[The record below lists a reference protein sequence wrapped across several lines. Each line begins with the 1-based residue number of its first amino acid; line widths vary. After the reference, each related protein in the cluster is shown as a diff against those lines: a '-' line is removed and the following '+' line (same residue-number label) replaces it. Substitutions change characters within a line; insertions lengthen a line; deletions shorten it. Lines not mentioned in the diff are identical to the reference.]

1 MPFLHERLKG
11 ASPYRLAE
19 YIALVEAGAALWVPD
34 EGNVPQ
40 YRAYFSSA
48 QVIGFGGAAGG
59 GKTDLM
65 VGKALN
71 QHSDSMIM
79 RRVGTELD
87 PIIKRVLALHGSN
100 DGYTGGHPAM
110 LRFKRRNS
118 KMSEAIERTIAFAAI
133 PNLGD
138 ETKFQGHPHD
148 FKAYDEATN
157 FLLPQIRFL
166 ATWLRNTRVPTQFRE
181 VLCTFNPPQTSEGRW
196 VLDYWA
202 PWLDKQ
208 HKNPAAHGELR
219 YFISVGRGGT
229 IVDVEVEPGR
239 KYVVRGSDV
248 IPAAELGEDYFQ
260 RQADELRM
268 PLDVWKRQNII
279 EPQSRTFIGSRVTDN
294 KYQDAAYIAQLQ
306 SLPEPLR
313 SQMLNGDF
321 YAGMNDSEWQVIPTA
336 WVKAAMARWQ
346 PRDRKPDMDSM
357 GVDVARG
364 GNDNSIIARR
374 HDNWYDVPLVFPG
387 KETPDGPALA
397 AQVVAHRRNDA
408 PIHIDV
414 VGVGGSPY
422 DFLNHARFQV
432 IAVNGGERYDG
443 AERSQGGLKFANWK
457 SYLWWAMREDLD
469 PANNRGVALP
479 PDKQLEKDLT
489 APMWKSVGG
498 RIVVESREDIIK
510 RIGRS
515 PDWGSAYV
523 LARLSTPKLQQLQR
537 GPQTALGHD
546 PLAVLGLEH
555 GPIGGHDPF
564 A

>member
-1 MPFLHERLKG
+1 MPFVTEQGWSTSRLG
-11 ASPYRLAE
+11 E
-19 YIALVEAGAALWVPD
+19 YFEQKKADSLIWTPD
-34 EGNVPQ
+34 PDNAPQ
-40 YRAYFSSA
+40 YRAYFSAA

-87 PIIKRVLALHGSN
+87 PVITRVLALWGSKK
-100 DGYTGGHPAM
+100 GYSGGHPAM
-110 LRFKRRNS
+110 LTFNRKLRG
-118 KMSEAIERTIAFAAI
+118 EIERIISFAAI

-148 FKAYDEATN
+148 FKGYDEATN
-157 FLLPQIRFL
+157 FLLKQIRFL
-166 ATWLRNTRVPTQFRE
+166 ATWLRNTRVPNQFRE
-181 VLCTFNPPQTSEGRW
+181 VLMTFNPPQTSEGRW
-196 VLDYWA
+196 VIDYFA
-202 PWLDKQ
+202 PWLDLNYKG
-208 HKNPAAHGELR
+208 KRAEHGELR
-219 YFISVGRGGT
+219 YFITVGRGQQQLDIEIAKENALKRHVIIDGAP
-229 IVDVEVEPGR
+229 VLHSEAPPREYREVEL
-239 KYVVRGSDV
+239 
-248 IPAAELGEDYFQ
+248 IT
-260 RQADELRM
+260 
-268 PLDVWKRQNII
+268 
-279 EPQSRTFIGSRVTDN
+279 PQSRTFIASRVTDN
-294 KYQDAAYIAQLQ
+294 KYQDAAYLAQLQ

-336 WVKAAMARWQ
+336 WIEAAMSRWQ
-346 PRDRKPDMDSM
+346 PRDRKPEMDSM

-374 HDNWYDVPLVFPG
+374 HDNWYDEPLVYPG
-387 KETPDGPALA
+387 KQTPDGPALA
-397 AQVVAHRRNDA
+397 GLVVAARRNDA

-422 DFLNHARFQV
+422 DFLNHAKFQIV
-432 IAVNGGERYDG
+432 AVNGGAKEGTEGY
-443 AERSQGGLKFANWK
+443 RSQGGLQFANWK
-457 SYLWWAMREDLD
+457 AYLWWAMREDLD
-469 PANNRGVALP
+469 PTNNRGIALP
-479 PDKQLEKDLT
+479 PDPQLKKDLA
-489 APMWKSVGG
+489 APLWKHQGG

-523 LARLSTPKLQQLQR
+523 LARLSTPRISQLQQGQ
-537 GPQTALGHD
+537 QAALGHD

-555 GPIGGHDPF
+555 GSGGHDPF
-564 A
+564 AH